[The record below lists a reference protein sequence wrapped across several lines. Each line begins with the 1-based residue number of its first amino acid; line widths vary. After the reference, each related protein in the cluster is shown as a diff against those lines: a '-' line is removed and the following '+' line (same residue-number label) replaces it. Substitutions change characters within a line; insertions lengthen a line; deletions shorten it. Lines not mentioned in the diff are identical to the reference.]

1 MLTADE
7 RAWFDAYQARV
18 RETMAP
24 ILDTATRAWLFAATI
39 PPPRN

>member
-7 RAWFDAYQARV
+7 RDWFDVYQARV
-18 RETMAP
+18 RETLAP
-24 ILDTATRAWLFAATI
+24 HLDTTARAWLFAATI